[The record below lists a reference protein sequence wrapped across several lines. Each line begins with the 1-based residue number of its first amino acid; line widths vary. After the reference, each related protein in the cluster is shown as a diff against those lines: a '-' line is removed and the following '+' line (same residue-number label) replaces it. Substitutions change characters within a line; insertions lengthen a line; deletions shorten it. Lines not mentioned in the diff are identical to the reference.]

1 MMRKHNHLFAIRLIY
16 RLLYKIKTLV
26 MQCIVMFR
34 GKTQTVVLDLVE
46 VIQVSFNLP
55 LILNTNLAPQGTW
68 YMVHGTWYPVLG
80 TRY

>member
-1 MMRKHNHLFAIRLIY
+1 
-16 RLLYKIKTLV
+16 

-55 LILNTNLAPQGTW
+55 LILNTNMAPQGTW
-68 YMVHGTWYPVLG
+68 YMVHGTWYPVPG